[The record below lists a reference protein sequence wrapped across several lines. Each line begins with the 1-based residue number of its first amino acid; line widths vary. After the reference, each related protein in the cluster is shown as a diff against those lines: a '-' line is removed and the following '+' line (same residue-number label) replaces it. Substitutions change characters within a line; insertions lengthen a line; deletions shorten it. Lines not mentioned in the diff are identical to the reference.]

1 MLAPSGFGTYSQLSM
16 ARVTFTPHLQRFLD
30 APPRTVEAS
39 TVAAALARVFAENP
53 RLRSYVLDD
62 RGSVRP
68 HVTIFVDDA
77 PIVDRQTLTD
87 AVSDQSEIF
96 VLQALS
102 GG

>member
-1 MLAPSGFGTYSQLSM
+1 M

-30 APPRTVEAS
+30 APPRAVEAG
-39 TVAAALARVFAENP
+39 TVGGALAEVFAANP
-53 RLRSYVLDD
+53 RLRCYVLDD
-62 RGSVRP
+62 RGAVRQ

-77 PIVDRQTLTD
+77 PIVDRATLSD